1 MDIKAIAIAAVIGT
15 VGGVGVSYLMMDSRQ
30 ASLEERLLKSPPVV
44 VVDFAKMAMQYPEGA
59 TPEEVEKLMVQTNDA
74 VVRLREAG
82 YLVLDAGA
90 VVAAPEDVYLPED
103 LIQ

>member
-1 MDIKAIAIAAVIGT
+1 MDIKTIVVAAVIGAL
-15 VGGVGVSYLMMDSRQ
+15 GGAGASHLMMDSRH
-30 ASLEERLLKSPPVV
+30 AELDERLLKSPPVV

-59 TPEEVEKLMVQTNDA
+59 TEEEVEALMVQTNDA
-74 VVRLREAG
+74 VIRLREAG

-90 VVAAPEDVYLPED
+90 VVAAPGDVYLPED